1 MFLYYSDVLS
11 RMIDISQ
18 EIVLRVNVLWGN
30 KSCISEIWDKKSA
43 YKINDVTKHYYNYS
57 CRTWLMQYV
66 LKVPII
72 LFIIVFF
79 RRAMRCSDYTV
90 SLLGRSILCF
100 ASFFKKLFMHI
111 PVTQKDN
118 CGLELLNYVSWD
130 GLLYLLGLSTLQRN
144 IFWSAK
150 RFWFISVYLHSVSN
164 PSRALSICSQHYSFN
179 IALWGLR
186 TEVGVLSH
194 LRGVCSYI
202 KSHPLLSSLF
212 CSFFFFLRFMQL

>member
-1 MFLYYSDVLS
+1 MFLYCSDVLS
-11 RMIDISQ
+11 RITEISQ
-18 EIVLRVNVLWGN
+18 ELMPRANVLWGAN
-30 KSCISEIWDKKSA
+30 LVFQKSETCSA
-43 YKINDVTKHYYNYS
+43 DKINDVTKHYNYS
-57 CRTWLMQYV
+57 CRTWFMQYV

-111 PVTQKDN
+111 TTTQKDN
-118 CGLELLNYVSWD
+118 CGLELLEYVSWD
-130 GLLYLLGLSTLQRN
+130 GLLYLFGLSTLQRN

-150 RFWFISVYLHSVSN
+150 RFWCISVHLHSVSN

-179 IALWGLR
+179 IALWSLR
-186 TEVGVLSH
+186 NQRWVFYLLLGV
-194 LRGVCSYI
+194 YAFI
-202 KSHPLLSSLF
+202 
-212 CSFFFFLRFMQL
+212 